1 MKTHARL
8 IASLLLAAFA
18 AFGLAAC
25 TTTPAAAPPPAVA
38 SKTTVDLMLE
48 VRSKELDL
56 ERTNQMAWLKFAAE
70 SKSDMVKGF
79 VMGKAASGSAGPGAS
94 SATQTIMQAQA
105 QADATALRREELAER
120 YSISNKAYQW
130 AALGLDFA
138 RFDRSLGFQRFQ
150 ITEGNTQQR
159 YLYDAFRGT
168 QQDAYDFNAGAYT
181 QGSTAT
187 LNGVAAGRQPA
198 PAATEATTP
207 AE

>member
-1 MKTHARL
+1 MKTYARML
-8 IASLLLAAFA
+8 ITLALVALAAV
-18 AFGLAAC
+18 GLSAC
-25 TTTPAAAPPPAVA
+25 QTAPTAPAAAPAVA

-70 SKSDMVKGF
+70 SGSDMVKGF
-79 VMGKAASGSAGPGAS
+79 VMGKAASGSAAPGGS
-94 SATQTIMQAQA
+94 STTQTIMQAQA

-120 YSISNKAYQW
+120 YSLSNKAFQW
-130 AALGLDFA
+130 VGLGLDFA

-150 ITEGNTQQR
+150 ITEGNSQQR

-168 QQDAYDFNAGAYT
+168 QQDAYDFNAGAYS
-181 QGSTAT
+181 QGSEAT

-198 PAATEATTP
+198 PTSIETP
-207 AE
+207 AAE